1 MKVNITQYLT
11 SGIGEVILLEFRNK
25 DKKID
30 EHFFS
35 IIRMAS
41 LVWGIDSDAILNNP
55 DFKKWW
61 GEINPKDKLS
71 YHSVCFYK
79 DNLNAQW
86 FNYGFDKAYDTNRN
100 SIKTY

>member
-1 MKVNITQYLT
+1 
-11 SGIGEVILLEFRNK
+11 
-25 DKKID
+25 
-30 EHFFS
+30 
-35 IIRMAS
+35 MAS

-71 YHSVCFYK
+71 YHSVFFYK

-86 FNYGFDKAYDTNRN
+86 FNYGFGKR
-100 SIKTY
+100 